1 MAKYRIFSQYSSKR
15 TIKNNMTYIET
26 RFPPDYFGGIQ
37 NPHLNE
43 NAPIN
48 KTDGTTL
55 LTVILA
61 IVVVAIV
68 THQLNQSLIQ
78 QKNNTNQYE

>member
-1 MAKYRIFSQYSSKR
+1 
-15 TIKNNMTYIET
+15 MTYIET

-37 NPHLNE
+37 NPYLNE